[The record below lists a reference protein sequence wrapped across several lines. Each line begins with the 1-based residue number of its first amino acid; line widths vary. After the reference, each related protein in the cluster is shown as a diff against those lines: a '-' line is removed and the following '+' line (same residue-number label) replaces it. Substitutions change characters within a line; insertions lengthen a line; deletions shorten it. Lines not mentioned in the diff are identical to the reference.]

1 VFLIA
6 FSTQPHLLQPLTA
19 DRRAVVQ
26 GLSQLHAFGQTSI
39 YDSIVLSVGE
49 FKTGNHTPK
58 SIVLITDGMDN
69 SSSVKEQEAVTSLKA
84 TGVRIYAIGI
94 GDPNATDLPGIA
106 LGPFIFGGDV
116 DRVDAKALQDMAR
129 DAGGEAFIVPPMST
143 DQGIGFSGAVKTIS
157 DMLSATY
164 VIGVVVPPGASA
176 SNLRLTIANDPNA
189 VVTTHIVNRP
199 LA

>member
-1 VFLIA
+1 
-6 FSTQPHLLQPLTA
+6 
-19 DRRAVVQ
+19 
-26 GLSQLHAFGQTSI
+26 
-39 YDSIVLSVGE
+39 
-49 FKTGNHTPK
+49 
-58 SIVLITDGMDN
+58 MDN
-69 SSSVKEQEAVTSLKA
+69 SSSVKEQDAVTSLKA

-129 DAGGEAFIVPPMST
+129 DAGGEAFIVPPMSK

-164 VIGVVVPPGASA
+164 TIGVVVPPGTSA
-176 SNLRLTIANDPNA
+176 STLRLTIANDPNA
-189 VVTTHIVNRP
+189 VVTQSGG
-199 LA
+199 